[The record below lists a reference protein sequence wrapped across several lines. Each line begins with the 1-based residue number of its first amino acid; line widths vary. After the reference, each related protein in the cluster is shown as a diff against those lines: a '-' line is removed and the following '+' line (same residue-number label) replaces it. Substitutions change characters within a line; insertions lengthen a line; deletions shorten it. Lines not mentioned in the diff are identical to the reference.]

1 MNKSLGMNESL
12 SMKKTLGMKKIAGY
26 LAIGFIAIIF
36 IGTAVFLFKKSQ
48 QAPIT
53 YQTDK
58 VFKTTIIKKTV
69 AVGKVIP
76 RREVEIKSQ
85 VSGVVEKLFVT
96 AGQRVKKGDIIAK
109 ITLAPNMVMLNQAES
124 QLETAKLNLQN
135 ATSEY
140 ERQKKLF
147 ADKLISASEYNKFSL
162 NYELQR
168 EAVTSAENNVLL
180 LKSGATK
187 KSDKVSNM
195 IPATV
200 TGMVLD
206 LPFKEGAFVVET
218 SSFGSGTSLATL
230 ADMNDMIFEG
240 MVDESEVGK
249 IREGMELILDVG
261 ALEGEPFAAV
271 LEYISPKGIT
281 DQGTIKF
288 QIRAAVKLKDTLFLR
303 SNYSANADIVLD
315 KKESVLAINEGNL
328 IIEDK
333 ETFVEVETA
342 PQKFEK
348 RAIKTGI
355 SDGINI
361 EIVSGLTEDTPIK
374 KR

>member
-1 MNKSLGMNESL
+1 
-12 SMKKTLGMKKIAGY
+12 MKKFIWFAILGLIAVV
-26 LAIGFIAIIF
+26 FV
-36 IGTAVFLFKKSQ
+36 GTAVFLYNKSQ
-48 QAPIT
+48 EKPVV
-53 YQTDK
+53 YQSDE
-58 VFKTTIIKKTV
+58 VFTSTIVKKTV

-85 VSGVVEKLFVT
+85 VSGVVEQLYVV
-96 AGQRVKKGDIIAK
+96 AGQTVNKGDIIAK
-109 ITLAPNMVMLNQAES
+109 ITLAPSMVMLNQAES
-124 QLETAKLNLQN
+124 QLETAKLNFQN
-135 ATSEY
+135 ATVEF

-147 ADKLISASEYNKFSL
+147 AEKLISASEYNKFLL
-162 NYELQR
+162 NYDLQR
-168 EAVTSAENNVLL
+168 EAVTAAENNLL
-180 LKSGATK
+180 LMKSGATK

-206 LPFKEGAFVVET
+206 LPFKEGAFIVET
-218 SSFGSGTSLATL
+218 SSFGAGTTIATL

-249 IREGMELILDVG
+249 IREGMELVLDVG
-261 ALEGEPFAAV
+261 ALEGEPFTAV
-271 LEYISPKGIT
+271 LEYISPKGVT

-288 QIRAAVKLKDTLFLR
+288 QIRAAVKLSDKLFLR

-315 KKESVLAINEGNL
+315 KRENVVAINEGNL
-328 IIEDK
+328 IVEEK
-333 ETFVEVETA
+333 GHFVEIETG

-348 RAIKTGI
+348 REVKTGI

-361 EIVSGLTEDTPIK
+361 EILEGLKVGDKIK
-374 KR
+374 HR

>member
-1 MNKSLGMNESL
+1 
-12 SMKKTLGMKKIAGY
+12 MKKFIWFAILGIIAVV
-26 LAIGFIAIIF
+26 F
-36 IGTAVFLFKKSQ
+36 IGTAVFLFNKSQ
-48 QAPIT
+48 EKPIV
-53 YQTDK
+53 YDVDK
-58 VFKTTIIKKTV
+58 AFKTTIVKKTV

-85 VSGVVEKLFVT
+85 VSGVVEKLFVV
-96 AGQRVKKGDIIAK
+96 AGQTLNKGDIIAK
-109 ITLAPNMVMLNQAES
+109 ITLAPNMMLLNQAES

-135 ATSEY
+135 ASTEL
-140 ERQKKLF
+140 ERQKKL
-147 ADKLISASEYNKFSL
+147 ADDKLISISEYNKFLL
-162 NYELQR
+162 NYNLQR
-168 EAVTSAENNVLL
+168 ESVTSAENNLL
-180 LKSGATK
+180 LMKSGATK

-200 TGMVLD
+200 TGMILD

-218 SSFGSGTSLATL
+218 SSFGSGTSIATL
-230 ADMNDMIFEG
+230 ADMTDMIFEG

-249 IREGMELILDVG
+249 ISEGMELMLDVG
-261 ALEGEPFAAV
+261 ALEGEPFTAV

-288 QIRAAVKLKDTLFLR
+288 QIRAAVKLSDKLFLR
-303 SNYSANADIVLD
+303 ANYSANADIVLEKRED
-315 KKESVLAINEGNL
+315 ILAINEGNL

-333 ETFVEVETA
+333 AQYVEIETA

-348 RAIKTGI
+348 REVKTGL

-361 EIVSGLTEDTPIK
+361 EILDGLKENDKIK
-374 KR
+374 HR

>member
-1 MNKSLGMNESL
+1 
-12 SMKKTLGMKKIAGY
+12 MKKFIGYVVLVLIAVV
-26 LAIGFIAIIF
+26 F
-36 IGTAVFLFKKSQ
+36 IGTAVFLYNKSQ
-48 QAPIT
+48 EKPVT
-53 YQTDK
+53 YTSDE
-58 VFKTTIIKKTV
+58 VFKTTIVKKTV

-85 VSGVVEKLFVT
+85 VSGVVEQLYVV
-96 AGQRVKKGDIIAK
+96 AGQTVKKGDIIAK
-109 ITLAPNMVMLNQAES
+109 ITLAPSMVMLNQAES
-124 QLETAKLNLQN
+124 QLETAKLNLKN
-135 ATSEY
+135 ATDEF

-147 ADKLISASEYNKFSL
+147 ADKLISASEYNKFLL
-162 NYELQR
+162 NYDLQK
-168 EAVTSAENNVLL
+168 EAVTSAENNLL
-180 LKSGATK
+180 LMKSGATK

-200 TGMVLD
+200 DGMILD
-206 LPFKEGAFVVET
+206 LPYKEGAFIVET
-218 SSFGSGTSLATL
+218 SSFGSGTTVATL

-249 IREGMELILDVG
+249 IREGMELVLDVG
-261 ALEGEPFAAV
+261 ALEGEPFKAT

-288 QIRAAVKLKDTLFLR
+288 QIRAAVTLSDKLFLR

-315 KKESVLAINEGNL
+315 KKENVVAINEGNL
-328 IIEDK
+328 IVEEK
-333 ETFVEVETA
+333 EQFVEIETG

-348 RAIKTGI
+348 RSVKTGI

-361 EIVSGLTEDTPIK
+361 EILEGLKEGDKIK
-374 KR
+374 HR

>member
-1 MNKSLGMNESL
+1 
-12 SMKKTLGMKKIAGY
+12 MKKFIWYAVLGLIAVV
-26 LAIGFIAIIF
+26 F
-36 IGTAVFLFKKSQ
+36 IGTAVFLYNKSQ
-48 QAPIT
+48 EKPVIYTSDA
-53 YQTDK
+53 

-85 VSGVVEKLFVT
+85 VSGVVEKLYVV
-96 AGQRVKKGDIIAK
+96 AGQNVNKGDIIAK

-124 QLETAKLNLQN
+124 QLETAKINLQN
-135 ATSEY
+135 ATDEY

-147 ADKLISASEYNKFSL
+147 ADKLISTSEYNKFLL
-162 NYELQR
+162 NYDLQK
-168 EAVTSAENNVLL
+168 EAVTSAENNLL
-180 LKSGATK
+180 LMKSGATK

-200 TGMVLD
+200 TGMILD

-218 SSFGSGTSLATL
+218 SSFGAGTTIATL

-249 IREGMELILDVG
+249 IREGMELVLDVG
-261 ALEGEPFAAV
+261 ALEGEPFTAI
-271 LEYISPKGIT
+271 LEYISPKGVT

-288 QIRAAVKLKDTLFLR
+288 QIRAAVKLSEKLFLR

-315 KKESVLAINEGNL
+315 KKENVVAINEGNL
-328 IIEDK
+328 IVEEK
-333 ETFVEVETA
+333 AQFVELETG

-348 RAIKTGI
+348 REVKTGI

-361 EIVSGLTEDTPIK
+361 EILEGLKEGDKIK
-374 KR
+374 HR

>member
-1 MNKSLGMNESL
+1 
-12 SMKKTLGMKKIAGY
+12 MKKFIWYAVLGLIAVV
-26 LAIGFIAIIF
+26 F
-36 IGTAVFLFKKSQ
+36 IGTAVFLYNKSQ
-48 QAPIT
+48 EKPVIYTSDA
-53 YQTDK
+53 
-58 VFKTTIIKKTV
+58 VFKATIIKKTV

-85 VSGVVEKLFVT
+85 VSGVVEKLYVV
-96 AGQRVKKGDIIAK
+96 AGQNVNKGDIIAK

-124 QLETAKLNLQN
+124 QLETAKINLQN
-135 ATSEY
+135 ATDEY

-147 ADKLISASEYNKFSL
+147 ADKLISTSEYNKFLL
-162 NYELQR
+162 NYDLQK
-168 EAVTSAENNVLL
+168 EAVTSAENNLL
-180 LKSGATK
+180 LMKSGATK

-200 TGMVLD
+200 TGMILD

-218 SSFGSGTSLATL
+218 SSFGAGTTIATL

-249 IREGMELILDVG
+249 IREGMELVLDVG
-261 ALEGEPFAAV
+261 ALEGEPFTAI
-271 LEYISPKGIT
+271 LEYISPKGVT

-288 QIRAAVKLKDTLFLR
+288 QIRAAVKLSEKLFLR

-315 KKESVLAINEGNL
+315 KKENVVAINEGNL
-328 IIEDK
+328 IVEEK
-333 ETFVEVETA
+333 AQFVEIETG

-348 RAIKTGI
+348 REVKTGI

-361 EIVSGLTEDTPIK
+361 EILEGLKEGDKIK
-374 KR
+374 HR

>member
-1 MNKSLGMNESL
+1 
-12 SMKKTLGMKKIAGY
+12 MKKYIWFAVLG
-26 LAIGFIAIIF
+26 LIAIVF
-36 IGTAVFLFKKSQ
+36 IGTAVFLYNKSQ
-48 QAPIT
+48 EKPVT
-53 YQTDK
+53 YTSDP
-58 VFKTTIIKKTV
+58 VFKTTIVKKTV

-85 VSGVVEKLFVT
+85 VSGVVEKLYVV
-96 AGQRVKKGDIIAK
+96 AGQSIKKGDIIAK
-109 ITLAPNMVMLNQAES
+109 ITLAPNMVQLNMAES
-124 QLETAKLNLQN
+124 QLEQARINLQN
-135 ATSEY
+135 ASTEY
-140 ERQKKLF
+140 DRQKKLF
-147 ADKLISASEYNKFSL
+147 EQKLISQSEFNKFH
-162 NYELQR
+162 LQYDLYR

-180 LKSGATK
+180 LKQGATK
-187 KSDKVSNM
+187 KSEKVSNM

-206 LPFKEGAFVVET
+206 LPFKEGAFIVET
-218 SSFGSGTSLATL
+218 SSFGSGTTIATL

-249 IREGMELILDVG
+249 IREGMELMLDVG
-261 ALEGEPFAAV
+261 ALEGEPFTAT
-271 LEYISPKGIT
+271 LEYISPKGVT

-288 QIRAAVKLKDTLFLR
+288 QIRAAVKLNEKLFLR

-315 KKESVLAINEGNL
+315 KRENTLAINEGNL

-333 ETFVEVETA
+333 DHFVEVETG

-348 RAIKTGI
+348 RKVKTGI

-361 EIVSGLTEDTPIK
+361 EIVEGLKEGDK
-374 KR
+374 VKHR

>member
-1 MNKSLGMNESL
+1 
-12 SMKKTLGMKKIAGY
+12 MKKFIWYAVLGLIAVV
-26 LAIGFIAIIF
+26 F
-36 IGTAVFLFKKSQ
+36 IGTAVFLYNKSQ
-48 QAPIT
+48 EKPVIYTSDA
-53 YQTDK
+53 

-85 VSGVVEKLFVT
+85 VSGVVEKLYVV
-96 AGQRVKKGDIIAK
+96 AGQNVNKGDIIAK

-124 QLETAKLNLQN
+124 QLETAKINLQN
-135 ATSEY
+135 ATDEY

-147 ADKLISASEYNKFSL
+147 ADKLISTSEYNKFLL
-162 NYELQR
+162 NYDLQK
-168 EAVTSAENNVLL
+168 EAVTSAENNLL
-180 LKSGATK
+180 LMKSGATK

-200 TGMVLD
+200 TGMILD

-218 SSFGSGTSLATL
+218 SSFGAGTTIATL

-249 IREGMELILDVG
+249 IREGMELVLDVG
-261 ALEGEPFAAV
+261 ALEGEPFTAI
-271 LEYISPKGIT
+271 LEYISPKGVT

-288 QIRAAVKLKDTLFLR
+288 QIRAAVKLSEKLFLR

-315 KKESVLAINEGNL
+315 KKENVVAINEGNL
-328 IIEDK
+328 IVEEK
-333 ETFVEVETA
+333 AQFVELETGL
-342 PQKFEK
+342 QKFEK
-348 RAIKTGI
+348 REVKTGI

-361 EIVSGLTEDTPIK
+361 EILEGLKEGDKIK
-374 KR
+374 HR